1 MKESATIA
9 TFEFS
14 DGFLMTPNNDKLSYT
29 VQDRNLKHYFYLNLC
44 HLLLSNSFPK
54 KFYLPSILASRGP
67 SPELAHPV
75 YILGNDCVL
84 VSE

>member
-9 TFEFS
+9 TSKFS

-54 KFYLPSILASRGP
+54 KFYLPIRGP
-67 SPELAHPV
+67 RSELTHLV